1 MTFPAG
7 CTDTAAA
14 TVPRVG
20 AAPQVK
26 EYISLAP
33 VKVTLHV
40 VPALVTVKSLESCPT
55 SPEPTG
61 MFSKAVFKSAAL
73 PVFVI
78 FAVAVVPPIIG
89 DQSPIVY
96 APAAANVAAGVNVPA
111 GD

>member
-1 MTFPAG
+1 
-7 CTDTAAA
+7 
-14 TVPRVG
+14 
-20 AAPQVK
+20 
-26 EYISLAP
+26 
-33 VKVTLHV
+33 
-40 VPALVTVKSLESCPT
+40 
-55 SPEPTG
+55 